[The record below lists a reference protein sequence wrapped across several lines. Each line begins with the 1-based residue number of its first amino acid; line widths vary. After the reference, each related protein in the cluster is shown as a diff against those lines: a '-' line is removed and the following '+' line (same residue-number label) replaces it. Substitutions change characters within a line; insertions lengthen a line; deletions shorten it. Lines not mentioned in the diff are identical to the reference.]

1 MVVSGGGAFVGA
13 IGFRGLCAKRAG
25 RSPTRARGAAHSPI
39 VPLLIC
45 PRPLWPPSV
54 LPADDD
60 ATAGPSHRRHRAR
73 RTAATGPVAPPPPGP
88 PHRRHRAR
96 RTAATGPAERPG
108 ATRRAIR
115 RDPSNGRTGLPGPPQ
130 EGAEHLA
137 RAVGA
142 AVSSPLRGAGVVP
155 GHRPCE

>member
-1 MVVSGGGAFVGA
+1 M
-13 IGFRGLCAKRAG
+13 
-25 RSPTRARGAAHSPI
+25 
-39 VPLLIC
+39 
-45 PRPLWPPSV
+45 

-60 ATAGPSHRRHRAR
+60 ATAGPHPDPGPSHRRHRAR
-73 RTAATGPVAPPPPGP
+73 RTAATGPVK
-88 PHRRHRAR
+88 
-96 RTAATGPAERPG
+96 RPG

>member
-60 ATAGPSHRRHRAR
+60 AT
-73 RTAATGPVAPPPPGP
+73 GPVAPPPPGP
-88 PHRRHRAR
+88 SHRRHRAR